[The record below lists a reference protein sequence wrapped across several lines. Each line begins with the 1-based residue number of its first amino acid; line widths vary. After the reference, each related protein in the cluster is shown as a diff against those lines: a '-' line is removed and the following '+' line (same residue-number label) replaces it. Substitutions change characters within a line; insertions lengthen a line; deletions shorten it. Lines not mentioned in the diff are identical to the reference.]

1 MNTKDK
7 NRIRKKIVTSIS
19 NRQDE
24 IMKEF
29 KLGAE
34 LISSSSCLYNDIS
47 SSSAIP
53 ANKHPE
59 EFFIS
64 NSDIFLFIVIYFVI
78 DYLII

>member
-7 NRIRKKIVTSIS
+7 NRITKKIVTSIS

-34 LISSSSCLYNDIS
+34 LRSSSSCLYNNIS
-47 SSSAIP
+47 SSCAIP

-59 EFFIS
+59 EFFII
-64 NSDIFLFIVIYFVI
+64 NEDLFIIIYF
-78 DYLII
+78 IIFNFIY